1 MPTLFLLFAQGPA
14 GGQAAAEIPF
24 YLNPLFLMAMV
35 VLFFFVVMWPAQRR
49 QRKEQEQML
58 ANIKPGSKVVLSSG
72 IVGTVSKV
80 HDDGELTV
88 RSDEAK
94 LRVLRSAVIS
104 VRGEEAGASK

>member
-1 MPTLFLLFAQGPA
+1 MPQPIVFAQDLAKGPA
-14 GGQAAAEIPF
+14 PEVPF

-58 ANIKPGSKVVLSSG
+58 ANIKPGSRIVLSSG
-72 IVGTVSKV
+72 VVGTVTKI

-104 VRGEEAGASK
+104 VRGEDTAATK